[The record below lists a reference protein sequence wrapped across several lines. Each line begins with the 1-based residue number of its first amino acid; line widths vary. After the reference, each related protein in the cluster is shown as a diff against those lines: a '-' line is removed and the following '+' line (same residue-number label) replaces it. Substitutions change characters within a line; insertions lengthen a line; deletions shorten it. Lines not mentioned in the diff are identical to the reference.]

1 MSTEVLKGFSLFAG
15 LSDKDLDRLCRMSE
29 TVNVRAGEVLMAEG
43 TPGTELYI
51 VLAGQFEVSIV
62 AGERPSVIATTG
74 PGEVLGEIALVEE
87 SERTATVRAVTDG
100 TVLKVGRQAFEHLIA
115 CSPKTGLAIMRN
127 VADRLRNTEL
137 MLRHSAKMA
146 ALGTLSAG
154 LAHELNNPA
163 AAVRRGAAQ
172 LHDALAQLQRMAA
185 QLDALGLDQRQTET
199 IGRLR
204 AEMPARAIVLSDLDP
219 LARGDRE
226 SALEGWLEAQQVDNP
241 WEVAPPLVNLGW
253 GVAELEALSA
263 EFSPAQRP
271 TFATWLASACA
282 VYVLLDEV
290 SHGAERISQIVAA
303 VKSYSHLDR
312 APVQLVDIHE
322 GLEDTLI
329 ILHHKLKQGV
339 NVVRDYSRDLPRIEA
354 FAGELNQVWTNIVD
368 NAIDAMAGHGEI
380 AIRTYADG
388 PMVAVEIADN
398 GPGIPPEV
406 QPRLFEAF
414 FTTKGPGVGTGLG
427 LHISYNIVVNQHR
440 GSMAVESRPGRTV
453 FTVRL
458 PVKLAV

>member
-1 MSTEVLKGFSLFAG
+1 M
-15 LSDKDLDRLCRMSE
+15 
-29 TVNVRAGEVLMAEG
+29 
-43 TPGTELYI
+43 
-51 VLAGQFEVSIV
+51 AGQFEVSV
-62 AGERPSVIATTG
+62 LAGERDSVIATTG

-87 SERTATVRAVTDG
+87 STRTATVRAIKDSS
-100 TVLKVGRQAFEHLIA
+100 VLKVGRQAFEDLLA

-127 VADRLRNTEL
+127 VAERLRNTEL

-163 AAVRRGAAQ
+163 AAVQRSAAQ
-172 LHDALAQLQRMAA
+172 LHDAMAQLQGMAA
-185 QLDALGLDQRQTET
+185 RLDAMGLDQRQAEV

-204 AEMPARAIVLSDLDP
+204 AEMPVRAIVPANLDP
-219 LARGDRE
+219 LARGDLE
-226 SALEGWLEAQQVDNP
+226 SALETWLEAQQVERSWD
-241 WEVAPPLVNLGW
+241 VAPPLVNLGW
-253 GVAELEALSA
+253 DVGELMALSA
-263 EFSPAQRP
+263 QFAPEQRA
-271 TFATWLASACA
+271 TFVAWLASVCT

-290 SHGAERISQIVAA
+290 HHGAERISQIVRS

-312 APVQLVDIHE
+312 APVQLVDIHD

-339 NVVRDYSRDLPRIEA
+339 EVVRDYSQDLPRIEA
-354 FAGELNQVWTNIVD
+354 FAGELNQVWTNLVD
-368 NAIDAMAGHGEI
+368 NAIDAMGGHGEI
-380 AIRTYADG
+380 TIHTFADG
-388 PMVAVEIADN
+388 PMVAVSIADN

-414 FTTKGPGVGTGLG
+414 FTTKEPGVGTGLG

-440 GSMAVESRPGRTV
+440 GDIAFESRPGRTV

-458 PVKLAV
+458 PVKLAG